1 MTSFDRF
8 SASRAFCVNKSA
20 RHEADV
26 MSSKPVERGKSIVF
40 CVSSLEAFHLG
51 RICSTGK
58 RLESNKTSLPL
69 CRFGRFTTQRS
80 GERYL
85 GTIRSSVQNVIKSSL
100 FWLHSAHM

>member
-40 CVSSLEAFHLG
+40 GVSRQSVSSRSYLLDGKALG
-51 RICSTGK
+51 
-58 RLESNKTSLPL
+58 E
-69 CRFGRFTTQRS
+69 
-80 GERYL
+80 
-85 GTIRSSVQNVIKSSL
+85 
-100 FWLHSAHM
+100 